1 MRRVVVTGLGMVTP
15 LGCGV
20 EHTWQR
26 LVTGQSGVTRV
37 ERFDVSDLPA
47 RIAGQI
53 PRGDGSSGTY
63 NPDQWME
70 PKEQRKVDEFIVFAM
85 CAARQALDDAGWH
98 PKTYDEQT
106 TTGVLI
112 GSGIG
117 GIEGIAETAIALKE
131 KGPRRVSPFF
141 IPGRIINLAAGYVSI
156 EFGLKGPN
164 HAVVTACST
173 GSHAIGDAGRLIALG
188 DADV

>member
-26 LVTGQSGVTRV
+26 LIAGQSGVTHV
-37 ERFDVSDLPA
+37 GRFDVSDLPA

-53 PRGDGSSGTY
+53 PRGDGSAGTY

-85 CAARQALDDAGWH
+85 CAATQALDDAGWH

-117 GIEGIAETAIALKE
+117 GIEGIAETAVALHE
-131 KGPRRVSPFF
+131 RG
-141 IPGRIINLAAGYVSI
+141 
-156 EFGLKGPN
+156 
-164 HAVVTACST
+164 
-173 GSHAIGDAGRLIALG
+173 
-188 DADV
+188 